1 MADKQFFVE
10 LGLVTKELIQEL
22 NKSKQQ
28 LKQFGTEVK
37 STFETAGGSWKQLT
51 DGTVLFKAKG
61 SDAFITVSRHVKT
74 FKESLSG
81 IGSFLQKYSTQFI
94 AIGGIITGALTAT
107 IYQAAEAGDRLDDL
121 SKSTGITAT
130 ELSRLGY
137 AAEQNGASLEQMANG
152 LKVLYAKM
160 GDARSGLKEAQDAFN
175 QLGVSWQ
182 NLDGSLKSG
191 SEIIPEIAE
200 KIAQMT
206 NETEQ
211 SALASELFGRR
222 AGHDLLPMLQL
233 GSKGI
238 QDMAEEADRLGI
250 TMDSVQAKTL
260 GDFNDALTALKGS
273 MTGLLRTAII
283 PLVEYLKPF
292 VERLTETAG
301 AIRKWSEE
309 HKTLSGWLMKLVGG
323 GGLLLIA
330 LGTIGKLIGLIGTLK
345 ESFGGVQFS
354 FSKLISSLTSAPALI
369 TAAIGAGVIAFGYM
383 YDKIQNVIDKNKQL
397 TEDLGKLKDAPIEE
411 VTKKFKQV
419 EDAIKSTVDYLN
431 KFSGNIQNLIIN
443 SKSWFTWSVD
453 AQKTKEMV
461 ESLGQL
467 IGAQAIAWEEVAD
480 RVYKATDPAVIQRG
494 GPAVDELIQEYSLL
508 TTTLEGVK
516 KNAEKL
522 EAAIKQVKF
531 TGIPGLSAQDVEVV
545 TNEWLVQLYSF
556 NDQIDELENKR
567 RSKIDELA
575 QYGVDVTKSAVT
587 EATEVIKSSLDEQ
600 MSYLKTLLDFGKLT
614 SKQYVQVLEQ
624 MMLNEKFTA
633 EEKKNIEQEI
643 LSTRLSLYQEAVKGQ
658 EQASKQM
665 TDIEEKRKDLTIQ
678 GLKDTQKA
686 YDDYRQSIIN
696 YANQLR
702 SQFNKTLDIGVINSN
717 KEAETFINSVL
728 QELADKR
735 TDVIEG
741 NIEEIKEIERSG
753 AEERL
758 NIQKELSDNLISL
771 EEETQ
776 DKIASIKDRK
786 LSIEK
791 STRGKMMEQ
800 LSKYVAFDKLLAMSF
815 KDLVLTYERYKKD
828 IIAGTPGK
836 VGVDT
841 LQAQLAREKYERTQ
855 TLGVSDIAEQL
866 DEYRSLIEE
875 EIRLEEE
882 KQRRIKEIKD
892 KYQTDISTS
901 IEAER
906 KQVQELSQTM
916 LTEIDTT
923 TTAIQEELQG
933 LSQTWLKAQN
943 EIANNLKN
951 QNKALTSEYSQAL
964 TDYQKFSSDLAS
976 VSKATF
982 ETMPNLADIFPP
994 DVAVNIQ
1001 SMGKETANLSVT
1013 FDTYLPR
1020 MIQSTSDFSG
1030 LVKGHM
1036 NQLKE
1041 SVQNSVSA
1049 VNQLAEA
1056 INNLKSK
1063 EITIKVNFAGSGIT
1077 GLGMGADK
1085 GAVEGLSTADQSRLL
1100 RALDLASLQGTL

>member
-10 LGLVTKELIQEL
+10 LGLVTKELVNEL

-37 STFETAGGSWKQLT
+37 NTFETAGGSWKQLT

-74 FKESLSG
+74 FKESLAG
-81 IGSFLQKYSTQFI
+81 VGAFLQKYSTQFI
-94 AIGGIITGALTAT
+94 AMGGVITGALTAT

-137 AAEQNGASLEQMANG
+137 AAEQNGASLDQMANG
-152 LKVLYAKM
+152 LKVLYARM

-175 QLGVSWQ
+175 LLGVSWER
-182 NLDGSLKSG
+182 LDGSLKSG

-200 KIAQMT
+200 KISLMR

-222 AGHDLLPMLQL
+222 AGPDLLPMLQL
-233 GSKGI
+233 GAGGI
-238 QDMAEEADRLGI
+238 RDLAEEADRLGI

-283 PLVEYLKPF
+283 PLVESLKPF

-301 AIRKWSEE
+301 AIRKWSDE
-309 HKTLSGWLMKLVGG
+309 HKTLSEWLMKLVGG
-323 GGLLLIA
+323 GGLLLLFVGTVAKIIPMLTQFKALIGGISSSAGIA
-330 LGTIGKLIGLIGTLK
+330 ASSLGLVAAGTAVLYGLYAKLYSQVDSVNQKTREFMGLLSELDSMTLDQIQAEIDAIVQQLTILNAIQQNAGKLDRMFAQIGTA
-345 ESFGGVQFS
+345 GGP
-354 FSKLISSLTSAPALI
+354 IGSLMA
-369 TAAIGAGVIAFGYM
+369 
-383 YDKIQNVIDKNKQL
+383 
-397 TEDLGKLKDAPIEE
+397 
-411 VTKKFKQV
+411 
-419 EDAIKSTVDYLN
+419 
-431 KFSGNIQNLIIN
+431 
-443 SKSWFTWSVD
+443 WFT
-453 AQKTKEMV
+453 KEQMLGNTEKDIADL
-461 ESLGQL
+461 ESILEQL
-467 IGAQAIAWEEVAD
+467 RKIGEEKK
-480 RVYKATDPAVIQRG
+480 KAGEITGPVI
-494 GPAVDELIQEYSLL
+494 
-508 TTTLEGVK
+508 T
-516 KNAEKL
+516 
-522 EAAIKQVKF
+522 EA
-531 TGIPGLSAQDVEVV
+531 
-545 TNEWLVQLYSF
+545 SF
-556 NDQIDELENKR
+556 N
-567 RSKIDELA
+567 
-575 QYGVDVTKSAVT
+575 
-587 EATEVIKSSLDEQ
+587 EQ
-600 MSYLKTLLDFGKLT
+600 MNYLKTLLDFGKLT

-624 MMLNEKFTA
+624 MMMNEKLTA
-633 EEKKNIEQEI
+633 EEKKAIEQEI
-643 LSTRLSLYQEAVKGQ
+643 LTTRLSLYKEAVKGQ

-665 TDIEEKRKDLTIQ
+665 TDIENKRKDLTIQ

-686 YDDYRQSIIN
+686 YKDYQSSIIN

-702 SQFNKTLDIGVINSN
+702 SQFKRSLDIGVISSTRD
-717 KEAETFINSVL
+717 AENFINNVL
-728 QELADKR
+728 GELASKR
-735 TDVIEG
+735 ANIIEG

-982 ETMPNLADIFPP
+982 ETMPNLADMFPP
-994 DVAVNIQ
+994 EIASNIN

-1056 INNLKSK
+1056 INNLRSK

-1077 GLGMGADK
+1077 GLGMGANK
-1085 GAVEGLSTADQSRLL
+1085 EAVEGLSTADQSRLL

>member
-10 LGLVTKELIQEL
+10 LGLVTKELVNEL
-22 NKSKQQ
+22 NKSKQH
-28 LKQFGTEVK
+28 LKQFGSEVK
-37 STFETAGGSWKQLT
+37 NTFETAGGSWKQLT

-74 FKESLSG
+74 FKESLAG
-81 IGSFLQKYSTQFI
+81 VGAFLQKYSTQFI
-94 AIGGIITGALTAT
+94 AMGGVITGALTAT

-137 AAEQNGASLEQMANG
+137 VAEQNGSSLDQMANG
-152 LKVLYAKM
+152 LKVLYARM
-160 GDARSGLKEAQDAFN
+160 GDAKRGLKEAQDVFN
-175 QLGVSWQ
+175 QLKISWQ

-211 SALASELFGRR
+211 SALASELFGRK
-222 AGHDLLPMLQL
+222 AGPDLLPMLQL
-233 GSKGI
+233 GAGGI
-238 QDMAEEADRLGI
+238 RDLAEEADRLGI

-283 PLVEYLKPF
+283 PLVESLKPF

-301 AIRKWSEE
+301 AIRKWSDE
-309 HKTLSGWLMKLVGG
+309 HKTLSEWLMKLVGG
-323 GGLLLIA
+323 GGLLLLFVGTVAKIIPMLTQFKALIGGISSSAGIA
-330 LGTIGKLIGLIGTLK
+330 ASSLGLVAAGTAVLYGLYAKLYSQVDSVNQKTREFMGLLSELDSMTLDQIQAEIDAIVQQLAILNTIQQNAGKLDRMFAQIGTA
-345 ESFGGVQFS
+345 GGP
-354 FSKLISSLTSAPALI
+354 IGSLMA
-369 TAAIGAGVIAFGYM
+369 
-383 YDKIQNVIDKNKQL
+383 
-397 TEDLGKLKDAPIEE
+397 
-411 VTKKFKQV
+411 
-419 EDAIKSTVDYLN
+419 
-431 KFSGNIQNLIIN
+431 
-443 SKSWFTWSVD
+443 WFT
-453 AQKTKEMV
+453 KEQMLGNTEKDIADL
-461 ESLGQL
+461 ESILEQL
-467 IGAQAIAWEEVAD
+467 RKIGEEKK
-480 RVYKATDPAVIQRG
+480 KAGEITGPVI
-494 GPAVDELIQEYSLL
+494 
-508 TTTLEGVK
+508 T
-516 KNAEKL
+516 
-522 EAAIKQVKF
+522 EA
-531 TGIPGLSAQDVEVV
+531 
-545 TNEWLVQLYSF
+545 SF
-556 NDQIDELENKR
+556 N
-567 RSKIDELA
+567 
-575 QYGVDVTKSAVT
+575 
-587 EATEVIKSSLDEQ
+587 EQ
-600 MSYLKTLLDFGKLT
+600 MNYLKTLLDFGKLT

-624 MMLNEKFTA
+624 MMMNEKLTA
-633 EEKKNIEQEI
+633 EDKKAIEQEI
-643 LSTRLSLYQEAVKGQ
+643 LTTRLSLYKEAVKGQ

-665 TDIEEKRKDLTIQ
+665 TDIENKRKDLTIQ
-678 GLKDTQKA
+678 GLKDTKKA
-686 YDDYRQSIIN
+686 YKDYQSSIIN

-702 SQFNKTLDIGVINSN
+702 SQFKKSLDIGVISSTRD
-717 KEAETFINSVL
+717 AENFINNVL
-728 QELADKR
+728 GELASKR
-735 TDVIEG
+735 ANIIEG

-994 DVAVNIQ
+994 DIAMNIQ
-1001 SMGKETANLSVT
+1001 SMGKETAKLSTT
-1013 FDTYLPR
+1013 FENYLPR

>member
-10 LGLVTKELIQEL
+10 LGLVTKELVNEL
-22 NKSKQQ
+22 NKSKQH
-28 LKQFGTEVK
+28 LKQFGSEVK
-37 STFETAGGSWKQLT
+37 NTFETAGGSWKQLT

-74 FKESLSG
+74 FKESLAG
-81 IGSFLQKYSTQFI
+81 VGAFLQKYSTQFI
-94 AIGGIITGALTAT
+94 AMGGVITGALTAT

-137 AAEQNGASLEQMANG
+137 AAEQNGASLDQMANG
-152 LKVLYAKM
+152 LKVLYARM

-175 QLGVSWQ
+175 LLGVSWER
-182 NLDGSLKSG
+182 LDGSLKSG

-200 KIAQMT
+200 KISLMR

-222 AGHDLLPMLQL
+222 AGPDLLPMLQL
-233 GSKGI
+233 GAGGI
-238 QDMAEEADRLGI
+238 RDLAEEADRLGI

-273 MTGLLRTAII
+273 MSGLLRTAII

-301 AIRKWSEE
+301 AIRKWSDE
-309 HKTLSGWLMKLVGG
+309 HKTLSNWLMKLVGG
-323 GGLLLIA
+323 GGLLLVFVGTVAKIIPMLTQFKALIGGISSSAGIA
-330 LGTIGKLIGLIGTLK
+330 ASSLGLVAAGTAVLYGLYAKLYSQVDSVNQKTREFMGLLSELDSMTLDQIQAEIDAIVQQLTVLNAIQQNAGKLDRMFAQIGTA
-345 ESFGGVQFS
+345 GGP
-354 FSKLISSLTSAPALI
+354 IGSLMA
-369 TAAIGAGVIAFGYM
+369 
-383 YDKIQNVIDKNKQL
+383 
-397 TEDLGKLKDAPIEE
+397 
-411 VTKKFKQV
+411 
-419 EDAIKSTVDYLN
+419 
-431 KFSGNIQNLIIN
+431 
-443 SKSWFTWSVD
+443 WFT
-453 AQKTKEMV
+453 KEQMLGNTEKDIADL
-461 ESLGQL
+461 ESILEQL
-467 IGAQAIAWEEVAD
+467 RKIGEEKK
-480 RVYKATDPAVIQRG
+480 KAGETPGPVI
-494 GPAVDELIQEYSLL
+494 
-508 TTTLEGVK
+508 T
-516 KNAEKL
+516 
-522 EAAIKQVKF
+522 EA
-531 TGIPGLSAQDVEVV
+531 
-545 TNEWLVQLYSF
+545 SF
-556 NDQIDELENKR
+556 N
-567 RSKIDELA
+567 
-575 QYGVDVTKSAVT
+575 
-587 EATEVIKSSLDEQ
+587 EQ
-600 MSYLKTLLDFGKLT
+600 MNYLKTLLDFGKLT

-624 MMLNEKFTA
+624 MMMNEKLTA
-633 EEKKNIEQEI
+633 EDKKAIEQEI
-643 LSTRLSLYQEAVKGQ
+643 LATRLSLYQEAVKGQ

-665 TDIEEKRKDLTIQ
+665 ADIEKKRKDLTIQ
-678 GLKDTQKA
+678 GLKDTKKA
-686 YDDYRQSIIN
+686 YKDYQSSIIN

-702 SQFNKTLDIGVINSN
+702 SQFKKSLDIGVISSTRD
-717 KEAETFINSVL
+717 AENFINNVL
-728 QELADKR
+728 GELASKR
-735 TDVIEG
+735 ANIIEG

-933 LSQTWLKAQN
+933 LSQSWLKAQN

-964 TDYQKFSSDLAS
+964 ADYQKFSSDLAS

-982 ETMPNLADIFPP
+982 EAMPNLADIFPP

-1001 SMGKETANLSVT
+1001 SMGKETANLSTT
-1013 FDTYLPR
+1013 FENYLPR

-1030 LVKGHM
+1030 LVQGHM
-1036 NQLKE
+1036 TKLKE
-1041 SVQNSVSA
+1041 SVQNSTSA

-1077 GLGMGADK
+1077 GLGMGANK
-1085 GAVEGLSTADQSRLL
+1085 EAVEGLSTADQSRLL